1 MYTGPKRPKL
11 VWPEGRRR
19 IPLVVARQVDV
30 LPAQRRQMGKISGR
44 RMVPLLSK
52 VIDSPLQIGRVPQN
66 DGGDEQIQ
74 TARAVALILIR
85 AVADFAESVEEHGA
99 AKRILL
105 LTLVETDVAA
115 TTQFRVLQPLQCK

>member
-11 VWPEGRRR
+11 VWPENRRH
-19 IPLVVARQVDV
+19 IPLVIARQVDV
-30 LPAQRRQMGKISGR
+30 LAAQGRLMGKVSGR

-74 TARAVALILIR
+74 TVRVMVLILIR
-85 AVADFAESVEEHGA
+85 AVVDFAEPVEEHGA
-99 AKRILL
+99 KKRILL
-105 LTLVETDVAA
+105 LTFVETNVAA
-115 TTQFRVLQPLQCK
+115 TT